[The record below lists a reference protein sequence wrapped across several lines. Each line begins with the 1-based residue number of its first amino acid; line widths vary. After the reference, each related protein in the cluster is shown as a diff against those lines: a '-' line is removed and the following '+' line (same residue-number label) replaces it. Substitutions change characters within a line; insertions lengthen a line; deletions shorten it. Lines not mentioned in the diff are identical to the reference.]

1 MTVARARALFKAGI
15 KTPRAVLEAGEEDVR
30 DAVARADRGKDDATA
45 RKKKNATGRGSAAS
59 SVSAARAAREL
70 VEACRL
76 FEMRR
81 LAAEVAAN
89 GELDGPSEG
98 KGASFFGDEEND
110 AENGARHA

>member
-1 MTVARARALFKAGI
+1 
-15 KTPRAVLEAGEEDVR
+15 VR

-45 RKKKNATGRGSAAS
+45 RKKKNATGIGSAAS

-81 LAAEVAAN
+81 LAAEVDAT
-89 GELDGPSEG
+89 GDLDGVLREIPNVS
-98 KGASFFGDEEND
+98 FGDEEND
-110 AENGARHA
+110 ADRL

>member
-15 KTPRAVLEAGEEDVR
+15 KTPRAVLEAAEEDVR

-45 RKKKNATGRGSAAS
+45 RKKKNAAGIGSAAS

-81 LAAEVAAN
+81 LAAEVAAT
-89 GELDGPSEG
+89 GELDGVLREIPN
-98 KGASFFGDEEND
+98 ASFGDEEND
-110 AENGARHA
+110 ADRL